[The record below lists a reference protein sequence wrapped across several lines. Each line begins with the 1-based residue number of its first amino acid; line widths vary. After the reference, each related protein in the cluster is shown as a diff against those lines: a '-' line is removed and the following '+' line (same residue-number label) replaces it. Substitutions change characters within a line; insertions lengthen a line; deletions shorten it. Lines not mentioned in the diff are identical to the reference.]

1 MSNENKFSTMIID
14 GKIVDLNSVSY
25 EELDQLQANL
35 ENKQEKI
42 RNQIDEILNEE

>member
-1 MSNENKFSTMIID
+1 MSNANKFSTMIID
-14 GKIVDLNSVSY
+14 GKIVDLNSISY

-35 ENKQEKI
+35 ENKQEEI

>member
-1 MSNENKFSTMIID
+1 MIID
-14 GKIVDLNSVSY
+14 GKIVDLNSISY

-35 ENKQEKI
+35 ENKQEEI

>member
-14 GKIVDLNSVSY
+14 GKIVDLNSMSY

-35 ENKQEKI
+35 ENKQEEI

>member
-35 ENKQEKI
+35 ENKQEEI